1 MKIHI
6 NPLAILIYFA
16 GESCER
22 WWVFRR
28 ISQSKAAGTT
38 EDLIYSVVKAI
49 LSARRLTM
57 ATMARLKGVGK
68 TWQSISR
75 PVVYVSTSA
84 RHGHKIVYIYKL
96 YNMTMSM
103 IYYDPQQL
111 KVIYHGFSVP
121 FFKESSWKWWPSFY
135 VFLGALNG
143 FYMNHAPASNH
154 SLLYPILVPLQSKQQ
169 PTLQELIVLC
179 VFKTFCFLSLS
190 IFF

>member
-1 MKIHI
+1 MVGFQKDFPIEGCRHDWGLDLLCCEGHPLCTSLDDGDDGEAERCGQNMAKHI
-6 NPLAILIYFA
+6 TS
-16 GESCER
+16 SCLCKH
-22 WWVFRR
+22 F
-28 ISQSKAAGTT
+28 SKTRT
-38 EDLIYSVVKAI
+38 QDCL
-49 LSARRLTM
+49 
-57 ATMARLKGVGK
+57 
-68 TWQSISR
+68 
-75 PVVYVSTSA
+75 
-84 RHGHKIVYIYKL
+84 YIYKL

-135 VFLGALNG
+135 VFIGALNG

-190 IFF
+190 IFFILFALHLILSNSYSI